1 MGILSVALKKQD
13 LGIGWKWALGVVV
26 VLICL
31 ATAFV
36 KQHSVL
42 DIFAALP
49 VSLLAEL
56 LVYWDDYWKPR
67 LRKKT

>member
-1 MGILSVALKKQD
+1 M
-13 LGIGWKWALGVVV
+13 V

-31 ATAFV
+31 ATTFV

-42 DIFAALP
+42 DILAALP

-67 LRKKT
+67 LSARKRA